1 MARKD
6 RNGSRKSRDQ
16 RSLRRIPEIG
26 YYLVVTDTDATERCY
41 FNGLYNS
48 LNEETKDKLVIKV
61 IKTDTD
67 NLVQKC
73 LELTA
78 YEAQYRIP
86 WIVFDRDE
94 VTDFDKIIKEAEKAD
109 INIAWSNP
117 CFEIWMFAYFG
128 NMPVIK
134 ESKTCCSKFGEL
146 YKTKTGIEYSKSDPD
161 MYRRLCEN
169 GDESKALQI
178 ALQKYNQC
186 QREGKKKPS
195 EMYPA
200 TKVHE
205 LVREIRG
212 KEVKENG

>member
-6 RNGSRKSRDQ
+6 RNGSRKTRDQ
-16 RSLRRIPEIG
+16 RSLRRNPVMG
-26 YYLVVTDTDATERCY
+26 YYLVVTDTNATERCY

-48 LNEETKDKLVIKV
+48 LSEETKDKLVIKV
-61 IKTDTD
+61 VKTNTG

-73 LELTA
+73 IELTA
-78 YEAQYRIP
+78 YEPQYRIP

-94 VTDFDKIIKEAEKAD
+94 VADFDKIIKDAEKAG
-109 INIAWSNP
+109 IHVAWSNP
-117 CFEIWMFAYFG
+117 CFEIWMFSYFG

-134 ESKTCCSKFGEL
+134 ESKTCCSKFSEL
-146 YKTKTGIEYSKSDPD
+146 YEAKTGIEYSKSDPD

-169 GDESKALQI
+169 GDKNKALQI

-186 QREGKKKPS
+186 QREGKNAPS

-205 LVREIRG
+205 LVGEIRS
-212 KEVKENG
+212 KEAR

>member
-16 RSLRRIPEIG
+16 RSLRRIPEMG

-109 INIAWSNP
+109 INIAWSN
-117 CFEIWMFAYFG
+117 
-128 NMPVIK
+128 
-134 ESKTCCSKFGEL
+134 
-146 YKTKTGIEYSKSDPD
+146 
-161 MYRRLCEN
+161 
-169 GDESKALQI
+169 
-178 ALQKYNQC
+178 QC
-186 QREGKKKPS
+186 
-195 EMYPA
+195 
-200 TKVHE
+200 H
-205 LVREIRG
+205 
-212 KEVKENG
+212 